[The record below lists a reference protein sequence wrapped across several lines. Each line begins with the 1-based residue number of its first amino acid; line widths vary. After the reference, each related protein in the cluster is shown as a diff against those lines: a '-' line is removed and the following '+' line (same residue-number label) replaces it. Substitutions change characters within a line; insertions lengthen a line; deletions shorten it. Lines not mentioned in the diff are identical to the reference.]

1 MKRIGYMLLVLMM
14 LLPLLTVEQTWAESV
29 AGSTSDPAPEVL
41 VTARYKLRSTTGFI
55 SENAVLRVYA
65 DGTSEAELHFNLSE
79 TGNLSSVPEDA
90 LIRLIRVSG
99 VDGYYGESKVITKE
113 EYTGRLKHFY
123 AIVPID
129 RALAQT
135 KHMSFA
141 ICKPDGTE
149 KKQLRYE
156 LVDFTSANGKWPKPD
171 TTPPVATI
179 PPVKPTPTPTP
190 RPTLEPGATEPPQDT
205 AVLSANFKLRES
217 TKNFTELGAVLRVY
231 EEMSALTVQFKY
243 SKEIADGT
251 VMRMTMADSKKGY
264 FGEGKIVTLADG
276 TRQATLLFNQQVG
289 RIDRFNLEAFA
300 PGAQIRAFKAFY
312 KLSGRAPAGWSD
324 MDVIATTRPAQ
335 PPAPTPLPADVT
347 PTPAPTEPP
356 QKLRTSS
363 VNHTLLDPVKH
374 LSVKKV
380 THTRYSNNLSVLKIE
395 FHYDAELPAVA
406 KMRIVNREY
415 EEGNFGEAIIEK
427 GDGDLLTATIVT
439 DQLQGS
445 LQVFRLKCLD
455 EQNNEQFYADFY
467 VRLGDGSWSGSSEAS
482 IARSMLPTATPEPE
496 ENTPAPTIT
505 TAPTADP
512 SVSPTPAPTEPPYD
526 EARSKRRFQLLD
538 KVKDYAHYNITLRR
552 YMDFDVLTVYFRYTG
567 ELPDGA
573 VMRLT
578 QVDSVIDSY
587 GEAIIGPANLK
598 DARKDLLGAKIVS
611 DRIALNCNGLRLKVY
626 GPDGTELFTV
636 DCYPEEGEL
645 RPKTVRDILNGP
657 SPSPGSSESPAPTPN
672 ATEM

>member
-1 MKRIGYMLLVLMM
+1 MKRLLSMLVILTM
-14 LLPLLTVEQTWAESV
+14 LLPMLIMAEAVSE
-29 AGSTSDPAPEVL
+29 ATATPSPAPAPEAV
-41 VTARYKLRSTTGFI
+41 VTAHYKLRSTTGFI
-55 SENAVLRVYA
+55 SESAILRVY
-65 DGTSEAELHFNLSE
+65 DNGTSEAELHFNFSE
-79 TGNLSSVPEDA
+79 TYTSSSVPEDA

-113 EYTGRLKHFY
+113 EYTGKLKHFY

-129 RALAQT
+129 RALGET
-135 KHMSFA
+135 KFMSFA

-149 KKQLRYE
+149 KKQLKYE
-156 LVDFTSANGKWPKPD
+156 LVDFTSNTGKWPKPD

-190 RPTLEPGATEPPQDT
+190 RPTLVPGATEPPQDAAILT
-205 AVLSANFKLRES
+205 AAFKLRES
-217 TKNFTELGAVLRVY
+217 TKDFTDLNAVLRVY

-243 SKEIADGT
+243 AKEIAEGT
-251 VMRMTMADSKKGY
+251 AMRMTMADSQKGY

-276 TRQATLLFNQQVG
+276 TQQATILFNQQVG

-312 KLSGRAPAGWSD
+312 QLSGRAPAGWSD

-335 PPAPTPLPADVT
+335 TPAPTPLPADVT

-380 THTRYSNNLSVLKIE
+380 THTRYSNSLSVLKIE

-445 LQVFRLKCLD
+445 LQAFRLKCLD
-455 EQNNEQFYADFY
+455 EQDIEQFYADFY
-467 VRLGDGSWSGSSEAS
+467 VRLGNGSWGGGSEAS

-496 ENTPAPTIT
+496 ENTPSPTIT
-505 TAPTADP
+505 IAPTADP
-512 SVSPTPAPTEPPYD
+512 SSTATPAPTEPPHG

-538 KVKDYAHYNITLRR
+538 KVKNYAHYNITLRR
-552 YMDFDVLTVYFRYTG
+552 YTDFDVLTVYFRYTG
-567 ELPDGA
+567 ELPEGA

-578 QVDSVIDSY
+578 QVDSVIDTY
-587 GEAIIGPANLK
+587 GEAIIGPAELEE
-598 DARKDLLGAKIVS
+598 ARKDLLGAKIVS
-611 DRIALNCNGLRLKVY
+611 DRIALNCNGLRLKAFA
-626 GPDGTELFTV
+626 PDGTELFTL
-636 DCYPEEGEL
+636 DCYPEENEL
-645 RPKTVRDILNGP
+645 SPQSVRDILNGP
-657 SPSPGSSESPAPTPN
+657 SPSPASSESPEPTPA
-672 ATEM
+672 ATEV

>member
-1 MKRIGYMLLVLMM
+1 MKRIVYMLLVLTM
-14 LLPLLTVEQTWAESV
+14 LLPLLTAEQTQAESAPV
-29 AGSTSDPAPEVL
+29 STPAPAPEVL
-41 VTARYKLRSTTGFI
+41 VTAEYKLRSTTGFVNE
-55 SENAVLRVYA
+55 SAVLRVY
-65 DGTSEAELHFNLSE
+65 DNGTSEAELHFNFS
-79 TGNLSSVPEDA
+79 NSYNPHDVPEEA

-99 VDGYYGESKVITKE
+99 VDGYYGEGKVITKE
-113 EYTGRLKHFY
+113 EYTGKQKHFY

-129 RALAQT
+129 RALDKT
-135 KHMSFA
+135 KFMSFA

-149 KKQLRYE
+149 KKQLKYE

-171 TTPPVATI
+171 ATPPVATI

-243 SKEIADGT
+243 SKEFADGT
-251 VMRMTMADSKKGY
+251 AMRMTMADSRKGY
-264 FGEGKIVTLADG
+264 FGEGQIVTLADG
-276 TRQATLLFNQQVG
+276 TQQAILLFNQQVG
-289 RIDRFNLEAFA
+289 RIDQFNLEAFE
-300 PGAQIRAFKAFY
+300 PGAQNRTFKAFY
-312 KLSGRAPAGWSD
+312 KLSGRAPAGWAD
-324 MDVIATTRPAQ
+324 MDAVSTTRPAET
-335 PPAPTPLPADVT
+335 PAPTPLPEGVT

-363 VNHTLLDPVKH
+363 TNYTLLDPVKH
-374 LSVKKV
+374 FSLKKA
-380 THTRYSNNLSVLKIE
+380 THTRYSNGLSALKLE
-395 FHYDAELPAVA
+395 FRYDAELPAVA
-406 KMRIVNREY
+406 KMRIVNRQY

-427 GDGDLLTATIVT
+427 GEGDQLTATIVT

-445 LQVFRLKCLD
+445 LQAFRLKCLD
-455 EQNNEQFYADFY
+455 AQNNEQFYADFY
-467 VRLGDGSWSGSSEAS
+467 VRLGDSSWSGSSEAS

-496 ENTPAPTIT
+496 ENTPVPTLTI
-505 TAPTADP
+505 APTADP
-512 SVSPTPAPTEPPYD
+512 SISPSPAPTEPSYD

-587 GEAIIGPANLK
+587 GEAIIGPANLE

-611 DRIALNCNGLRLKVY
+611 DRIALNCNGLRLTVF

-645 RPKTVRDILNGP
+645 RPQTVRDILNGP
-657 SPSPGSSESPAPTPN
+657 SPSPSSSESPAPTPN